1 MPPTIIPVVQTW
13 GTKQHLRYAVT
24 DTTGRYWTGSGWATR
39 QRDALLYSDHHDA
52 AAAAHRILWRQFQ
65 RTHTVYQRYDVP
77 LEMQVFATAEVSPD
91 DLKPFAKKLV
101 KLGALY
107 ADHGT
112 GPYPDSLVLPRLNW
126 GRMTQ
131 PVNSEREQDCHE

>member
-13 GTKQHLRYAVT
+13 GTQQHLRYAVT

-39 QRDALLYSDHHDA
+39 QRDALVYASHHDA
-52 AAAAHRILWRQFQ
+52 AAAAHRLLWKQF
-65 RTHTVYQRYDVP
+65 RRSPVYQKFDVP
-77 LEMQVFATAEVSPD
+77 LEMQVFSQIEIGPD
-91 DLKPFAKKLV
+91 DLKQFAKKLV
-101 KLGALY
+101 KLSALY

-112 GPYPDSLVLPRLNW
+112 GPTSGSLVLPRLNW
-126 GRMTQ
+126 RKLTQ

>member
-39 QRDALLYSDHHDA
+39 QRDALLYAGHNDA
-52 AAAAHRILWRQFQ
+52 AAASHRILWKQFQ
-65 RTHTVYQRYDVP
+65 RRHTVYQLFICRWKSSVRHGRGN
-77 LEMQVFATAEVSPD
+77 PD
-91 DLKPFAKKLV
+91 DLKQFAKKLV

-112 GPYPDSLVLPRLNW
+112 GPTPDSLVLPRLNW
-126 GRMTQ
+126 QRLTQ
-131 PVNSEREQDCHE
+131 PVNSERDLYIDE

>member
-1 MPPTIIPVVQTW
+1 MQPVVITVVQTW
-13 GTKQHLRYAVT
+13 GTKQHLRYAVA

-39 QRDALLYSDHHDA
+39 QRDALLYGSHHDA
-52 AAAAHRILWRQFQ
+52 AAAAHRILWKQF
-65 RTHTVYQRYDVP
+65 RRSPVYQRFVVP
-77 LEMQVFATAEVSPD
+77 LDLQVFAGREITAD
-91 DLKPFAKKLV
+91 DLKHFAKKLV

-112 GPYPDSLVLPRLNW
+112 GPTPDSLVLPRLNW

-131 PVNSEREQDCHE
+131 PINSERDLHTDE

>member
-1 MPPTIIPVVQTW
+1 MPPVVIPVVQTW

-39 QRDALLYSDHHDA
+39 QRDALLYGSHHDA

-65 RTHTVYQRYDVP
+65 RRHTVYQRFVVP
-77 LEMQVFATAEVSPD
+77 LELQVFATAEVRPD
-91 DLKPFAKKLV
+91 DLKQFAKKLV

-112 GPYPDSLVLPRLNW
+112 GPDPDSLVLPRLNW

-131 PVNSEREQDCHE
+131 PVNSERDLHIDE